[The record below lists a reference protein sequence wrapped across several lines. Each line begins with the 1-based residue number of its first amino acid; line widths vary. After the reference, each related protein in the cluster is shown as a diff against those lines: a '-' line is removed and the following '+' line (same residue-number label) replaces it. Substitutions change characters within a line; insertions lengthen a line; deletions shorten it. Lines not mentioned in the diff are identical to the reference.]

1 MSMRPKEPGEMPA
14 GTAWVANAAFP
25 KGSLATRPR
34 EEFGALFTN
43 EQFAGLFPSRG
54 KPARS
59 PRRLAPF
66 SITASEAAAWEP
78 RASRIPAL
86 ELADLLVAV
95 EGIGRDIALGEPVV
109 SDDLDASLTAASTRP
124 FGEHALHLAAA
135 GRNAKAG
142 CRRGRACDEGRRQRT
157 GPQ

>member
-1 MSMRPKEPGEMPA
+1 MPA

-66 SITASEAAAWEP
+66 SITASKTAAWEP

-86 ELADLLVAV
+86 ELADLLVLVVA
-95 EGIGRDIALGEPVV
+95 EGTVRDIALGEPVV
-109 SDDLDASLTAASTRP
+109 CDDLDALLDGRVHPALRRTRSSS
-124 FGEHALHLAAA
+124 GG
-135 GRNAKAG
+135 GRSQ
-142 CRRGRACDEGRRQRT
+142 REGGVSSRSRV
-157 GPQ
+157 